1 MLTIDQQLPAAE
13 TDKHASVSGKTILIV
28 LSMLGESATENS
40 TTRQFRSKPVLDST
54 LRRLKAADLLKTV
67 LCWDDQVADVESIAS
82 QHEVK
87 VISQGPRIPLAN
99 LEAISAARRWSDGWR
114 CGPIGVSA
122 FDAGFHPPA
131 FVDAAEHASAD
142 AVLLVD
148 PAAGLIDPQIAADV
162 AQRWREMPELDFTVA
177 PAAPGLGAML
187 ITRGLLGRLAAAHA
201 HPGKLLA
208 YFPDQV
214 SREPLGGDGC
224 VPVPAVAARS
234 LHRFTLNSQ
243 RQIDKLSTA
252 TETLNGQ
259 LAKSGAELLA
269 NRLNTQ
275 EWHDALPC
283 EVTLELTTR
292 RLSKSIFSA
301 LAAGPID
308 RCDLAFDDAIRLI
321 DELSALDES
330 RLTLAG
336 VGDPMLHARLIDII
350 EHAAARGV
358 AVNVETDLLGED
370 ASLIEALAASA
381 ADIISVHSPAI
392 TETTYQQVMGVDSYR
407 QVLANLQRLIS
418 ARAAAGRGT
427 PLVIPLFTKCR
438 QNLAEMEP
446 WYDQWLR
453 ALGTAVMLG
462 PTTFAGR
469 IGDVAAA
476 NMEPPRR
483 VPCRRLSN
491 RLTVLSDSTYTTC
504 EQDVMGRQSLGRI
517 GTNALKN
524 IWRDKM
530 AAVRNCHRD
539 GRWMEMSA
547 CRTCKEWHRS

>member
-1 MLTIDQQLPAAE
+1 
-13 TDKHASVSGKTILIV
+13 
-28 LSMLGESATENS
+28 
-40 TTRQFRSKPVLDST
+40 
-54 LRRLKAADLLKTV
+54 
-67 LCWDDQVADVESIAS
+67 
-82 QHEVK
+82 
-87 VISQGPRIPLAN
+87 
-99 LEAISAARRWSDGWR
+99 
-114 CGPIGVSA
+114 
-122 FDAGFHPPA
+122 
-131 FVDAAEHASAD
+131 
-142 AVLLVD
+142 
-148 PAAGLIDPQIAADV
+148 
-162 AQRWREMPELDFTVA
+162 
-177 PAAPGLGAML
+177 
-187 ITRGLLGRLAAAHA
+187 
-201 HPGKLLA
+201 
-208 YFPDQV
+208 
-214 SREPLGGDGC
+214 
-224 VPVPAVAARS
+224 
-234 LHRFTLNSQ
+234 
-243 RQIDKLSTA
+243 
-252 TETLNGQ
+252 
-259 LAKSGAELLA
+259 
-269 NRLNTQ
+269 
-275 EWHDALPC
+275 
-283 EVTLELTTR
+283 
-292 RLSKSIFSA
+292 
-301 LAAGPID
+301 
-308 RCDLAFDDAIRLI
+308 
-321 DELSALDES
+321 
-330 RLTLAG
+330 
-336 VGDPMLHARLIDII
+336 MLHARLIDII

-381 ADIISVHSPAI
+381 ADIISVHIPAI

-453 ALGTAVMLG
+453 ALGTAVILG

-483 VPCRRLSN
+483 VPSRRLSN